1 MEKGIVRIAKKSG
14 TWYES
19 SKEKLGEELR
29 EYLLKAKNS
38 LGKKLETSKK
48 VKAIICPHAGYYY
61 SGPTAAFSFINLI
74 SDQMSGIK
82 NIIVLG
88 PSHHKYFKGCKISQ
102 CSALETPFGNLDVNL
117 DLAKELL
124 NYKGF
129 STLDKSEDEN
139 EHSLEMQFPYIYLTV
154 YEYNFKPKV
163 LPIMVGEIDNES
175 ALTIGKTLSSL
186 IERDDTIF
194 VISSDFCHWGS
205 NFEYQPFS
213 GNGEIHE
220 YISRL
225 DKEGI
230 NFIEKVDYQGFSNYL
245 ELTSNTICGRNPIL
259 LMLNT
264 IQQSK
269 LSSKMKVEL
278 LSYAQSGQVKR
289 KNQSSVSYASVL
301 FSTSI

>member
-1 MEKGIVRIAKKSG
+1 MEKSILRIAKKSG

-29 EYLLKAKNS
+29 EYLLKAKNT

-61 SGPTAAFSFINLI
+61 SGPTAAYSFINLI
-74 SDQMSGIK
+74 SDQMSEIK

-117 DLAKELL
+117 ALAKELL

-129 STLDKSEDEN
+129 STLDKSDDEN
-139 EHSLEMQFPYIYLTV
+139 EHSLEMQFPYIYLTL
-154 YEYNFKPKV
+154 YEYNFKPKI
-163 LPIMVGEIDNES
+163 LPIMVGEIDSES
-175 ALTIGKTLSSL
+175 ALTIGKTLCSL
-186 IERDDTIF
+186 LERDDTVF

-205 NFEYQPFS
+205 NFDYQPYS
-213 GNGEIHE
+213 GTGEIHE
-220 YISRL
+220 YITRL

-230 NFIEKVDYQGFSNYL
+230 NFIEKIDYQGFSNYL

-269 LSSKMKVEL
+269 FSSKMNVEL